1 MSNGFYLSKNVY
13 VDGEGDIWK
22 YVSNLSGLPGLG
34 ITSGTWTKIGE
45 MITPL
50 IGAVATRIAGSGGI
64 RGVEVAP
71 PAGAGSGA
79 QLVATSSGI
88 FGNIDTT
95 TLLMLGGL
103 AVGAFLIMKK

>member
-1 MSNGFYLSKNVY
+1 MGGYYLSKDVY

-45 MITPL
+45 MITPI

-64 RGVEVAP
+64 HGVTVAP
-71 PAGAGSGA
+71 PAQATGASLSA
-79 QLVATSSGI
+79 SSSGI

-95 TLLMLGGL
+95 TLLMIGGL

>member
-1 MSNGFYLSKNVY
+1 MSGFYLSKNVY

-64 RGVEVAP
+64 QGVREVAP
-71 PAGAGSGA
+71 PAGGGA

-95 TLLMLGGL
+95 TLLMIGGL